1 MELGQGMEVA
11 TKQSS
16 LLGRNWLLKINFD
29 WHEIKYVST
38 ALGELLQ
45 KYRTQK
51 VAVKPDATPKFC
63 RARTAPYS
71 LHDAI
76 EKDLMR
82 LQQLGIIESIKYSD
96 WATPIVSIP
105 KPDGSVRICGGFK
118 VTINP
123 VLQINKLPIPKP
135 EDLLTVLAGGQNSFS
150 IQMLTVWHS
159 ITSAL
164 AIFQSQMEK
173 ILQGIPKAVFDQ
185 WGLCLKKAKCKFMQE
200 SVQYLGYIVDAQRLH
215 TSPKQSKKLHSL
227 KSTATKSLP
236 GLSKLLR

>member
-45 KYRTQK
+45 KYRTLFSDELGTMVGVQAK

-71 LHDAI
+71 LRDAI

-123 VLQINKLPIPKP
+123 VLQINKHPIPKP
-135 EDLLTVLAGGQNSFS
+135 EDLLTVLAGGQKFS
-150 IQMLTVWHS
+150 KLDLSQAYQQILLNLDDRKYTKVNTHLDLFQYKCLPFG
-159 ITSAL
+159 IASAL

-185 WGLCLKKAKCKFMQE
+185 
-200 SVQYLGYIVDAQRLH
+200 
-215 TSPKQSKKLHSL
+215 
-227 KSTATKSLP
+227 
-236 GLSKLLR
+236 